1 MILEE
6 LIEKYG
12 DDPETLGILGRVN
25 KDRYREASE
34 RGSYL
39 APAALEKAIAVYIK
53 GFESDPRDYYSGV
66 NAITLLNEKGD
77 TDSLKKVA
85 ELMPLVNFAVGR
97 RGGASSTNYRDLA
110 TVLELACLNN
120 DWVAAKHI
128 LPKEQYMAKES
139 WMPGTTMGNLLM
151 IKNARY
157 RQGKNSPELDVIIAS
172 LREQVN
178 EMQGRKGGADRDK

>member
-97 RGGASSTNYRDLA
+97 RGGASSTNY
-110 TVLELACLNN
+110 
-120 DWVAAKHI
+120 
-128 LPKEQYMAKES
+128 
-139 WMPGTTMGNLLM
+139 
-151 IKNARY
+151 
-157 RQGKNSPELDVIIAS
+157 
-172 LREQVN
+172 
-178 EMQGRKGGADRDK
+178 